1 MNRAFVFTGMSFL
14 MIIPAMIIAASFIK
28 MQETGNEG
36 VYVRMG
42 GDKTFSVFE
51 NVDADL
57 ERVIELNG
65 RRAAI
70 GVVAYITNYGEC
82 LDNTTYDS
90 SFGKGAEGAIKQLL
104 IEGYINSTTGNDF
117 APEIMGGQTLDAWT
131 DAFNNR
137 TIPLGYN
144 VSISISKDDI
154 YIVPAPLTN
163 WYYIYMT
170 MNATINSSDG
180 RFIYNGTIPRVGN
193 ITALVDGDGLVKV
206 PDNDIFNCPNTWSW

>member
-36 VYVRMG
+36 VYVRIG

-57 ERVIELNG
+57 GRIIELNG

-82 LDNTTYDS
+82 LNSTTYDS

-104 IEGYINSTTGNDF
+104 IEGYINSTYDF
-117 APEIMGGQTLDAWT
+117 APEIMVGQTLGAWT

-137 TIPLGYN
+137 TIPIGYN
-144 VSISISKDDI
+144 VSISISEDDI

-170 MNATINSSDG
+170 INATINSSDG

-193 ITALVDGDGLVKV
+193 ITALVDGDGLVTY
-206 PDNDIFNCPNTWSW
+206 PNNDIFDCSAWTW